1 MEISLLLT
9 SLLCLL
15 VASSG
20 ASRIQQTSHQ
30 HVFIKDE
37 FHFLDVP
44 GVGRSSALDIYDCI
58 FKCLLNPQCNSV
70 NMAAE
75 TDAVRKLWCELL
87 PSDIY
92 KNSKDYNKNMSS
104 HHFSMQTPCSSSPCQ
119 NGGTC
124 LANYKEDTYHCLCE
138 DGFIGTYCEK
148 GKQFFCKLQRR
159 HPSLPLWRRL

>member
-1 MEISLLLT
+1 MFSLQKVSNMQLYLKAMKYWFFF
-9 SLLCLL
+9 CIYW
-15 VASSG
+15 SSYLSPTTT
-20 ASRIQQTSHQ
+20 SRIQQTSHQ

-44 GVGRSSALDIYDCI
+44 GVGRYSALDIYDCI

-104 HHFSMQTPCSSSPCQ
+104 HHFSMQVSASFYGAFSSKTFW
-119 NGGTC
+119 G
-124 LANYKEDTYHCLCE
+124 YVVV
-138 DGFIGTYCEK
+138 
-148 GKQFFCKLQRR
+148 FF
-159 HPSLPLWRRL
+159 HILPF